1 MHVKGTDT
9 GDKSDEIMVSLAM
22 IHDEQQEDDEN
33 QKQMMVL
40 RC

>member
-9 GDKSDEIMVSLAM
+9 GDESDEIMVSWTM
-22 IHDEQQEDDEN
+22 IRDEQQEDDEN